1 MKNNFKI
8 SIIGLGYVGLPLAIE
23 FGKFFETIGFDISKT
38 KIEELKN
45 FNDREDVVSP
55 NMFRKAKK
63 LRFTYNE
70 RELNNTD
77 IFIVAVPTPI
87 DENKKPDLTMLKKAS
102 KIIGGIIKKQSIV
115 VYESTIYPGATEE
128 VCIPILE
135 KQSRLKWKRDFFVG
149 YSPERINPGDKKHQ
163 IKNIVKIVSGDTN
176 KTLKT
181 LIKLYE
187 KIIEAGVCPVSS
199 IKVAEAAKIIENTQ
213 RDINIALMNE
223 LSIIFDKLNLDTM
236 EIIEAASTKWNF
248 IPFKPGFVGGHCIGV
263 DPYYLT
269 YKSEKVGYKPQM
281 ILAGR
286 KINDNMAT
294 LVARKLLE
302 LLKLYNMDLKKIKIN
317 ILGLTFKENVKDL
330 RNSKVVD
337 LLLELKKINQNI
349 YVHDP
354 LIDNKIVDEIGM
366 INRQWN
372 DMPKSDVLIIAVPHD
387 QILKL
392 GYKKILEKLK
402 NNGILMDIKSV
413 MPNKKLLGENV
424 KIWRL

>member
-1 MKNNFKI
+1 
-8 SIIGLGYVGLPLAIE
+8 
-23 FGKFFETIGFDISKT
+23 
-38 KIEELKN
+38 
-45 FNDREDVVSP
+45 
-55 NMFRKAKK
+55 
-63 LRFTYNE
+63 
-70 RELNNTD
+70 
-77 IFIVAVPTPI
+77 
-87 DENKKPDLTMLKKAS
+87 
-102 KIIGGIIKKQSIV
+102 
-115 VYESTIYPGATEE
+115 
-128 VCIPILE
+128 
-135 KQSRLKWKRDFFVG
+135 
-149 YSPERINPGDKKHQ
+149 
-163 IKNIVKIVSGDTN
+163 
-176 KTLKT
+176 
-181 LIKLYE
+181 
-187 KIIEAGVCPVSS
+187 
-199 IKVAEAAKIIENTQ
+199 
-213 RDINIALMNE
+213 MNE

-286 KINDNMAT
+286 KVNDNMAT

-337 LLLELKKINQNI
+337 LLIELKKINQNV